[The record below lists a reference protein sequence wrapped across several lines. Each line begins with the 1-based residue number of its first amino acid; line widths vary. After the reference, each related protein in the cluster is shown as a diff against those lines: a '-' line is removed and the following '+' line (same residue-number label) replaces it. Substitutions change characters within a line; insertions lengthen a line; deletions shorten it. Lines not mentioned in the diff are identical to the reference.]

1 MGQNF
6 SKNFRIQA
14 RREAEKRKS
23 GGVYRWGGDNRIF
36 IVKVGTG

>member
-6 SKNFRIQA
+6 SKNFRIQV
-14 RREAEKRKS
+14 RREAEKS